1 MGYRSQVAIAIR
13 NSKRDDFISRLSE
26 ESKNLLGLVDAHHE
40 GQDATLYY
48 FEWVKWYDGEE
59 IEGLIGNEFS
69 EDAFFLRLGEEDGDM
84 EERGTWWGGGEFEIS
99 YTRHLTFS
107 GAPTP

>member
-1 MGYRSQVAIAIR
+1 MGYRSQVAIAIKKD
-13 NSKRDDFISRLSE
+13 KRDQFISRLGE
-26 ESKNLLGLVDAHHE
+26 EAKYLIDLADVYEGADAI
-40 GQDATLYY
+40 LYH

-59 IEGLIGNEFS
+59 IEELIENDFS
-69 EDAFFLRLGEEDGDM
+69 DDAFFLRLGEEDGDM
-84 EERGTWWGGGEFEIS
+84 DEKGAWYGGGGFGIG